1 MVLFYLFLQNTTYSF
16 NFLAQEREKE
26 RRAAET
32 EESDLSAPQIQK
44 ECKILKKGER
54 PVSVHVDNNLK
65 SLFISQAGIE
75 YTTYVFC
82 R

>member
-44 ECKILKKGER
+44 GVK
-54 PVSVHVDNNLK
+54 
-65 SLFISQAGIE
+65 
-75 YTTYVFC
+75 
-82 R
+82 